1 MQRTE
6 ITKRWNKDTLI
17 LTIRCYD
24 FAVMDLTK
32 DIIKENILRSKSKDV
47 VMTMT
52 NPMREITKINRKEE
66 FKEKFKLVKKKEEK
80 KEEEKKE

>member
-1 MQRTE
+1 
-6 ITKRWNKDTLI
+6 
-17 LTIRCYD
+17 
-24 FAVMDLTK
+24 MDLTK